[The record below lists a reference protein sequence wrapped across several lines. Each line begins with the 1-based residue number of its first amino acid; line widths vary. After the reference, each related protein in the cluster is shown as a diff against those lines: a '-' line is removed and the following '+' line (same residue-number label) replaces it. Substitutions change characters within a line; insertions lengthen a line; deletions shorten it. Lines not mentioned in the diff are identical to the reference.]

1 MDVIYV
7 SRHDRDL
14 SYNQITFLGD
24 ANVQFFRSQSK
35 LFDLILSYNAV
46 KTVGKDALN
55 GLSSLQVLDLE
66 GNDITL
72 IDDEAFFPLQQ
83 LRDL

>member
-1 MDVIYV
+1 M
-7 SRHDRDL
+7 
-14 SYNQITFLGD
+14 
-24 ANVQFFRSQSK
+24 QFFRSQSK

-46 KTVGKDALN
+46 RNVRRSALN

-72 IDDEAFFPLQQ
+72 IDDEAFSPLQE